1 MKVLWFEVTEPAAY
15 GNGKL
20 VIGGW
25 QDSLEFVVRQS
36 NDIELYIAFE
46 SKDSDEIRVIDGVT
60 YIPIKCKYSILE
72 RFSRRFSWKIY
83 SQKLIKECVDIVS
96 KVNPDL
102 IHVFGNEWPFGL
114 VANHVSQPVVIHI
127 QGSIVPYYNARYAPG
142 YNLLTELIYNGLHF
156 RRSLGAILNQLNW
169 KSRLRMEKKVWNSV
183 HNYMGRTVWDKALA
197 NVLAPGS
204 SYFHVEEAIRPNFL
218 QTNDIWHLSESSK
231 IRIVS
236 TGCSSFLKG
245 VDVILKT
252 AHVLKERGVDFE
264 WIIAGYMPKG
274 LKDIVER
281 KEGLRFED
289 NNVKILGFVNPAR
302 LQEILCNSTMY
313 VHAAYIENSP
323 NSICEAQLL
332 GVPIISTMVGGISS
346 LIKYGEEGEL
356 LPTNDPWLMADAIIR
371 LSNDKE
377 RMFQYSQR
385 GREHALQR
393 HNPTNILNQLLNC
406 YHAVLGSVKY

>member
-1 MKVLWFEVTEPAAY
+1 
-15 GNGKL
+15 
-20 VIGGW
+20 
-25 QDSLEFVVRQS
+25 
-36 NDIELYIAFE
+36 
-46 SKDSDEIRVIDGVT
+46 
-60 YIPIKCKYSILE
+60 
-72 RFSRRFSWKIY
+72 
-83 SQKLIKECVDIVS
+83 
-96 KVNPDL
+96 
-102 IHVFGNEWPFGL
+102 
-114 VANHVSQPVVIHI
+114 
-127 QGSIVPYYNARYAPG
+127 
-142 YNLLTELIYNGLHF
+142 
-156 RRSLGAILNQLNW
+156 
-169 KSRLRMEKKVWNSV
+169 MEKKVWNSV